1 MISIFEGF
9 VKTHKKEVITLKR
22 VITIGLIFI
31 SIILS
36 GCNSNNLSDAEF
48 TNLTPAEIKMDNST
62 YLMTDEVLTTNEVEE
77 QIGKVTKILE
87 IVSYSEDQNPYK
99 NPNKIFKVKDESVEK
114 AIAIQVNDKLY
125 IANIDE

>member
-87 IVSYSEDQNPYK
+87 IVSYSEDHNPYK

>member
-1 MISIFEGF
+1 M
-9 VKTHKKEVITLKR
+9 KK

-31 SIILS
+31 TIILS

-62 YLMTDEVLTTNEVEE
+62 YLMTDEVVTTNEVEE
-77 QIGKVTKILE
+77 QIGKVTKIQK

-99 NPNKIFKVKDESVEK
+99 DPSKIFRLKDVSVQK

-125 IANIDE
+125 LANIEE